1 MFFMAGDTQ
10 LLETDKV
17 YLLLVRG
24 PAPDSNGGGYRVV
37 SDGNGMHEVEILEG
51 TGEPPGPTGNTGSGE
66 GSENGGDTNPGPNES
81 PGGEGSTGNTGA
93 DEGPPGTP
101 APKES
106 SAVCRP
112 TNCEPALP
120 TPSPMR
126 FPSTSATDR

>member
-93 DEGPPGTP
+93 DEGPTGNTGS
-101 APKES
+101 EGILS
-106 SAVCRP
+106 SLQ
-112 TNCEPALP
+112 TNELR
-120 TPSPMR
+120 TR
-126 FPSTSATDR
+126 FADAIANEIPYDFGD